1 MINNPQD
8 REEFCRVC
16 KKPIND
22 VPKKYTQYRK
32 YCSKECQKIWRTEYG
47 KNRSKKVS
55 EKIKQENSSF
65 TPIVFVEPEMC
76 ADDKKDVLISLNN
89 VPFGCDNTK
98 TSSNT
103 RIGILNKIKKLCIP
117 HEKLSSF
124 KNVEVLKNGILVE
137 ERRKYMTINITP
149 VNFFKIVEYHRNLY
163 NETKS
168 YTNLNSYKNAIKH
181 FKVFIEYVNNLKII
195 EGKKIK

>member
-1 MINNPQD
+1 MNNSPFVRD
-8 REEFCRVC
+8 DYCRVC
-16 KKPIND
+16 NTPLKTRPLR
-22 VPKKYTQYRK
+22 YTQYRK
-32 YCSKECQKIWRTEYG
+32 YCSEECQTIWKKEYN

-55 EKIKQENSSF
+55 EKVKQENSSF
-65 TPIVFVEPEMC
+65 TPIVFAEPEMC
-76 ADDKKDVLISLNN
+76 LDDKKDVLISLNN
-89 VPFGCDNTK
+89 VPFGYDNTK

-103 RIGILNKIKKLCIP
+103 RIGILHKIKELCIP
-117 HEKLSSF
+117 HERLSSF
-124 KNVEVLKNGILVE
+124 KDVEVLKNGILVKE
-137 ERRKYMTINITP
+137 KRKYITTHITP

-195 EGKKIK
+195 EGK